1 MLSSRTRSI
10 VTATVVL
17 EVGIAGWALGH
28 GMLWLL
34 VMTAAVTALDTAWG
48 TLRRGTLGDLAGLE
62 IALALSALL
71 AFASDTTMAVLVAC
85 CCVAWL
91 VRDRGPV
98 ARAPRH

>member
-28 GMLWLL
+28 GALWLL
-34 VMTAAVTALDTAWG
+34 VMTAVVTIADTAWG
-48 TLRRGTLGDLAGLE
+48 MLRRGTLGDLAGLE
-62 IALALSALL
+62 VALTLSALL
-71 AFASDTTMAVLVAC
+71 AFASDTTMAVLVAG

-91 VRDRGPV
+91 VRDRRPV
-98 ARAPRH
+98 APAPR